1 MTVGDHEEGEEIC
14 FNAALE
20 KFHPGHPMPP
30 IALRTAL
37 PADRDTVIELIHQL
51 NVFEAD
57 LIGDRRRDYGAA
69 AEYYDE
75 LMQRLSRRNGRII
88 LAGAEGVTVGAMGF
102 SLDQDAA
109 YVIDDVRNHGTVTDL
124 IVHNDWRGRGIGQK
138 LLSEAERLTK
148 EAGLKRLV
156 IGALVA
162 NERAE
167 RTYRAFGFEPYVSIL
182 SKEL

>member
-1 MTVGDHEEGEEIC
+1 MSSIT
-14 FNAALE
+14 
-20 KFHPGHPMPP
+20 
-30 IALRTAL
+30 LRTAL
-37 PADRDTVIELIHQL
+37 PSDRETVIDLIHRL

-57 LIGDRRRDYGAA
+57 LTGDRRRDHGGAIG
-69 AEYYDE
+69 YYDE

-88 LAGAEGVTVGAMGF
+88 LAQAEGIVVAAMGF

-109 YVIDDVRNHGTVTDL
+109 YVVDDVRNHGTVTDL
-124 IVHNDWRGRGIGQK
+124 IVHDDWRGRGIGQM
-138 LLSEAERLTK
+138 LLREAERLTR

>member
-1 MTVGDHEEGEEIC
+1 MS
-14 FNAALE
+14 
-20 KFHPGHPMPP
+20 P
-30 IALRTAL
+30 ITLRTAL
-37 PADRDTVIELIHQL
+37 PADRDTVVELIHQL

-57 LIGDRRRDYGAA
+57 VVGDRRRDYGAA
-69 AEYYDE
+69 QEYYDE

-88 LAGAEGVTVGAMGF
+88 LAEANGVTVGAMGY

-109 YVIDDVRNHGTVTDL
+109 YVADDYRNHGTVTDL
-124 IVHNDWRGRGIGQK
+124 IVHGDWRGQGIGQM
-138 LLSEAERLTK
+138 LLREAERLTK
-148 EAGLKRLV
+148 EAGLKRLM

>member
-1 MTVGDHEEGEEIC
+1 MSSIT
-14 FNAALE
+14 
-20 KFHPGHPMPP
+20 
-30 IALRTAL
+30 LRTAL
-37 PADRDTVIELIHQL
+37 PADRGVVVELIHQL

-57 LIGDRRRDYGAA
+57 LVGDRRRDYGSAE
-69 AEYYDE
+69 EYYDE
-75 LMQRLSRRNGRII
+75 LMQRLSRRNGRIV
-88 LAGAEGVTVGAMGF
+88 LAEAEGIVVAAMGF

-124 IVHNDWRGRGIGQK
+124 IVHDDWRGRGIGQM
-138 LLSEAERLTK
+138 LLNEAERLTK
-148 EAGLKRLV
+148 EAGCKRLV

-167 RTYRAFGFEPYVSIL
+167 RTYRAFGFVPYVSIL